1 MDNSAELIKKIEAR
15 FKLQIWERYVV
26 QDYCAGKIDK
36 DGCDKAENDWSK
48 TKVFKLIK
56 EVEGE
61 EQV

>member
-15 FKLQIWERYVV
+15 FKLQEWQKMLV
-26 QDYCAGKIDK
+26 QDYCAGEIDK
-36 DGCDKAENDWSK
+36 DGFDKAENDWSK

-61 EQV
+61 RD